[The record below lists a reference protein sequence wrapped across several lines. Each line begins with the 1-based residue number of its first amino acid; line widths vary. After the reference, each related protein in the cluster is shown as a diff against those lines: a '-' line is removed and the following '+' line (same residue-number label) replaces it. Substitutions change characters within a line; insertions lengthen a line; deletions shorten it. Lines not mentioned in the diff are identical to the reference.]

1 MEVSIMERTM
11 QEDMR
16 WDLMEVCDMCMPDNE
31 DLRRSGTDMKY
42 FDENTWEELD
52 PERVAEGERAELE
65 RFKKVGVYDYETRA
79 VAMNDELGKFVVKWV
94 RTNKGTAM
102 DPEVRCRLV
111 AQELGYGQRMDEL
124 FAGTPSLMAV
134 KLILHHAAKGG
145 GGAEQGIMVLDVKR
159 AFLYGQI
166 RRRVYIELPQQDS
179 RSADKSVVVVLR
191 KAMYGT
197 PDAPQIWQE
206 EVEKAMR
213 DLGFELSI
221 LHSSTRIRNVIVVI
235 HVDDLQWLYESV
247 KVVRLEVHH
256 FEQGQ

>member
-1 MEVSIMERTM
+1 MERTM

-31 DLRRSGTDMKY
+31 DLRRSVTYMKY

-65 RFKKVGVYDYETRA
+65 RFKKMGVYDYETRP
-79 VAMNDELGKFVVKWV
+79 VATNDEFGKFVKVEWV

-111 AQELGYGQRMDEL
+111 AQELVYGQRMDEL
-124 FAGTPSLMAV
+124 FAGTPSLMTV
-134 KLILHHAAKGG
+134 KLILHHAAKGEP
-145 GGAEQGIMVLDVKR
+145 EQGIMVLGVKC

-179 RSADKSVVVVLR
+179 
-191 KAMYGT
+191 
-197 PDAPQIWQE
+197 APPTSPLW
-206 EVEKAMR
+206 
-213 DLGFELSI
+213 GF
-221 LHSSTRIRNVIVVI
+221 
-235 HVDDLQWLYESV
+235 
-247 KVVRLEVHH
+247 
-256 FEQGQ
+256 